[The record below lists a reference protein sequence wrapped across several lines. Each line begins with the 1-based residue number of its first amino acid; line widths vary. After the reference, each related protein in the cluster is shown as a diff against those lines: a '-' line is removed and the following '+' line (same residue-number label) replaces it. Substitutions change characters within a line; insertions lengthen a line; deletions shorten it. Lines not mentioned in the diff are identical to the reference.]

1 MNPKSLHRNIIPA
14 TAVAAA
20 GTITSQ
26 LQEAMKGCGIRFY
39 VTVAGGTA
47 GGGVDTLFLC
57 GVAPT
62 FTQGNPLALKATPVI
77 PIVGFAAA
85 NALSVNGIYVAD
97 FYPGAWLPPTIA
109 AGGALLGA
117 AGIALPIFWA
127 VQIVLGAGN
136 SGTITVDGEYL
147 C

>member
-1 MNPKSLHRNIIPA
+1 MNPKTLHRNIIPA

-26 LQEAMKGCGIRFY
+26 LQQATKGLGIRFY

-57 GVAPT
+57 GVPPT
-62 FTQGNPLALKATPVI
+62 LTQGNPLALKAAPAI
-77 PIVGFAAA
+77 PIAGFANA
-85 NALSVNGIYVAD
+85 NALSVNGVYIAD
-97 FYPGAWLPPTIA
+97 FYPGVWLPPTIA
-109 AGGALLGA
+109 AGGALIGA

-136 SGTITVDGEYL
+136 SATITVDGEYL
-147 C
+147 